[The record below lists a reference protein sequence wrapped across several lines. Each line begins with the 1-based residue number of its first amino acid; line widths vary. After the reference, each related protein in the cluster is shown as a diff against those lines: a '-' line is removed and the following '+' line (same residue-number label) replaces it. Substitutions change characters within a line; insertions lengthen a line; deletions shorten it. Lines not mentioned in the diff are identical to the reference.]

1 MKLFQ
6 LKVFIYLYLHCY
18 VELQSPK
25 KGKRYYVSSRLLDSI
40 FKQSLSHTKQNSLSL
55 SLSLSLSVELLSTFL
70 CKTRGLIDEFQLL

>member
-40 FKQSLSHTKQNSLSL
+40 FKQSLSHTK
-55 SLSLSLSVELLSTFL
+55 
-70 CKTRGLIDEFQLL
+70 